1 MTEKVMNDHS
11 PNLAIS
17 INRLA
22 LGFSRHGL
30 LIVNIIL
37 GVWLFL
43 PWLAPVLMV
52 VGLEGGGNLIY
63 KFYSFQ
69 CHQLPQRSY
78 FLFGPQTMV
87 PMADIYAV
95 WPYLDQFQ
103 LRQFVGTPELGYK
116 VAWSDRMVS
125 LYMPLLVGGLLFAL
139 ARWWRGRTSGEARGW
154 RPLPFRWWLV
164 ALVPLGLDG
173 FSHMISDVIS
183 FWNGFRYTNAWL
195 AELTNNA
202 FAPTFYAGDALGSF
216 NWWMRLLTG
225 LLAGAATAWAIY
237 PYLEEAFADM
247 RKSMEKKLSQ

>member
-1 MTEKVMNDHS
+1 MTQKIETSTTGTRNAAKMID
-11 PNLAIS
+11 
-17 INRLA
+17 RLA
-22 LGFSRHGL
+22 LAFSRHWL
-30 LIVNIIL
+30 LVVNIIL

-43 PWLAPVLMV
+43 PWLAPVLMIA
-52 VGLEGGGNLIY
+52 GLEGGGNLIY
-63 KFYSFQ
+63 KIYSFQ

-78 FLFGPQTMV
+78 FLFGPNFMV
-87 PMADIYAV
+87 PMADIHTA

-103 LRQFVGTPELGYK
+103 LRQFIGTPELGYK

-125 LYMPLLVGGLLFAL
+125 LYAPLLIGGLLLAL
-139 ARWWRGRTSGEARGW
+139 MRWRRGRGW

-237 PYLEEAFADM
+237 PYLEEAFSDM
-247 RKSMEKKLSQ
+247 RKSMEAKLRG